1 MAFLLAFHRHA
12 ACLAQCKLGH
22 WASEWGK
29 RSAQH
34 ELRIY
39 DLIDCFYGKKCAA
52 GAARSDIGSAA
63 GTTHTIKT
71 PLAPL

>member
-34 ELRIY
+34 GLRIY
-39 DLIDCFYGKKCAA
+39 DLIDCFYGKNAQLVLRA
-52 GAARSDIGSAA
+52 PISAR
-63 GTTHTIKT
+63 
-71 PLAPL
+71 PLALPIQ